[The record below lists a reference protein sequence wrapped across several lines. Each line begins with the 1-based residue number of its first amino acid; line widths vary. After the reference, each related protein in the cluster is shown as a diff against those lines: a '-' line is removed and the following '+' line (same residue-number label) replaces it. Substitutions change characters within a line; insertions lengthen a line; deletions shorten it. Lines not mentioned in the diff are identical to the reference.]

1 MRRYSSSVQKK
12 RIKERDSVSC
22 LFLIEYAIKEQFL
35 LLFFAQNVTFM
46 IENCIEY
53 KVKMR

>member
-1 MRRYSSSVQKK
+1 MIIKRSIISST
-12 RIKERDSVSC
+12 
-22 LFLIEYAIKEQFL
+22 LIRTDVNEYAIKEQFL
-35 LLFFAQNVTFM
+35 LLLFAQNVTFM